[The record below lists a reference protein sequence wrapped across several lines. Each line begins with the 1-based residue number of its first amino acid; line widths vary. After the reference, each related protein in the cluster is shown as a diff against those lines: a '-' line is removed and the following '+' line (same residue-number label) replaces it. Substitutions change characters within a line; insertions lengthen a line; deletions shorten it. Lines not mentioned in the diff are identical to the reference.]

1 MIKKE
6 IAQELCTN
14 HVSSAHNYMPT
25 ARMLTDHT
33 GTADFRCVGIS
44 SFAVNECVG
53 WLVQISLTLFAVTGS
68 ARLAEGVNAKSMR
81 LTCTSQPTQAKLE
94 IPTQWKSAVVDY
106 IAHVHACKTHVH
118 AHVSCMFHACYT
130 HVTRMLHACN
140 THVTRM
146 QHACNTHATCMFR
159 HMLEYACFMHVTCM

>member
-1 MIKKE
+1 
-6 IAQELCTN
+6 
-14 HVSSAHNYMPT
+14 MPT
-25 ARMLTDHT
+25 ARMLADHT

-53 WLVQISLTLFAVTGS
+53 WLVQVSLTLFAVTGS

-94 IPTQWKSAVVDY
+94 IPTQRKSAVVDY
-106 IAHVHACKTHVH
+106 MAHVHACKTHVH

-130 HVTRMLHACN
+130 HVT
-140 THVTRM
+140 
-146 QHACNTHATCMFR
+146 CM
-159 HMLEYACFMHVTCM
+159 